1 MLCSGYRNCDEV
13 QFYQWAN
20 LTFSVV
26 NTNEETVTSLQK
38 LLIKVYR
45 EAKPNRKRPRLQP
58 VPASP
63 STEQSKEGEEMK
75 EMLEVKR
82 LEMKQIAE
90 ENARLTEDIAGLKR
104 ELEQVRAK
112 QLYLLKMNL
121 TTGLAEF

>member
-1 MLCSGYRNCDEV
+1 M
-13 QFYQWAN
+13 QFYQWTN

-26 NTNEETVTSLQK
+26 NANEETVSSLQK

-45 EAKPNRKRPRLQP
+45 EAKPSRKRPRLPSQ
-58 VPASP
+58 ASP
-63 STEQSKEGEEMK
+63 SAAQSKEGEEMK
-75 EMLEVKR
+75 EMLEAKR

-104 ELEQVRAK
+104 ELEQVRAR

-121 TTGLAEF
+121 TTGLVDF